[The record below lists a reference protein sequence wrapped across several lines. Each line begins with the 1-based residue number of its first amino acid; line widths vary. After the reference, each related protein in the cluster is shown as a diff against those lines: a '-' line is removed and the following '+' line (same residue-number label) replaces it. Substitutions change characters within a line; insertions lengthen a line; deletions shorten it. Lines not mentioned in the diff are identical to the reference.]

1 MSQLVEGQI
10 LDGRYRIGATIAHGG
25 MSTVYCATDLR
36 LDRRVAAKV
45 MDPRFVDDE
54 SFRIRFERE
63 ARAVA
68 HLNDESLVNVYDQGT
83 DPAGHVFLIMEFI
96 DGGTLR
102 ELLRE
107 RGPMPPHAAAVV
119 MRSVLRAL
127 SVAHSRGMVHRDI
140 KPENVLISFYGR
152 VKLADFGLVRAAA
165 DAKVTSNS
173 VIVGTVAYLA
183 PEQVTGESISPASDV
198 YSAGILLFELLTGT
212 TPFIADTS
220 LGVAMKRLNEDVP
233 PPSELIDGVPEEFD
247 ELVARACARRPED
260 RFESAEEFADALE
273 DIVYELDLPP
283 FRVPSPVNSAAAN
296 AAAIEDPIPDIRRPV
311 PRDNDQVD
319 DHHDTA
325 ETTPERF
332 GHDDYAGYGL
342 STDTPGYPEAPPPPG
357 PPNIFA
363 DFDDPDAG
371 RTRTFDR
378 HDGYIAADWEIPES
392 QPGAPV
398 PAGVSDAP
406 EYPLPPDTQGAQYPQ
421 HPQPRSAQTQT
432 PKSRRAT
439 RQRTRRGCALWLI
452 IALVA
457 TLGMG
462 LGAWWLGS
470 GRYGEVPSITG
481 LSQPQ
486 AMTAISEAG
495 FEPVVDERYD
505 NDVAVSQ
512 IIGSDPLAGARVV
525 RGDDVR
531 VLVSLGRPTVPAY
544 PANHSKEVFSAA
556 LAKRTL
562 KEEVG
567 DPVFSDDVS
576 TGGLVFAV
584 PAPGQTVEVGSV
596 VTVHY
601 SKGPAPVKVPKIVGL
616 QEDEARELLSKAG
629 LEVREVSAEFSSS
642 AEPEEVLSVSP
653 EEGTGLERGSSVT
666 LTINNG
672 IEVPN
677 VVGKSEDAARQILQR
692 EGIEVSE
699 VKDASSSSRDYGR
712 VDAVSPSAGRL
723 VNPNDATV
731 TLTVS
736 RAVKVPQLLGKTV
749 AQARREAEKQHLQL
763 DIDGSANN
771 DDRIVLQSPRPGA
784 KATAGDSISVS
795 TL

>member
-45 MDPRFVDDE
+45 MDPRFVNDE

-68 HLNDESLVNVYDQGT
+68 HLDDESLVNVYDQGT

-296 AAAIEDPIPDIRRPV
+296 AVAIEDPIPDIRRPV

-378 HDGYIAADWEIPES
+378 HDGYNPTGWESPEPS
-392 QPGAPV
+392 GGVLV
-398 PAGVSDAP
+398 PADVPGAP
-406 EYPLPPDTQGAQYPQ
+406 EYPLPPDTQGTQHPQ

-642 AEPEEVLSVSP
+642 AEPDEVLSVSP

-677 VVGKSEDAARQILQR
+677 VVGKSEDTARQILQR

-763 DIDGSANN
+763 DIDGSAND

>member
-45 MDPRFVDDE
+45 MDPRFVNDE

-363 DFDDPDAG
+363 DFDDPNAG

-378 HDGYIAADWEIPES
+378 HDGYNPTGWESPEPS
-392 QPGAPV
+392 GGALV
-398 PAGVSDAP
+398 PADVPGAP
-406 EYPLPPDTQGAQYPQ
+406 EYPLPPDTQGAQHPQ

-596 VTVHY
+596 VTVYY

-642 AEPEEVLSVSP
+642 AEPDEVLFVSP

-677 VVGKSEDAARQILQR
+677 VVGKSEDTARQILQR

-763 DIDGSANN
+763 DIDGSAND

>member
-83 DPAGHVFLIMEFI
+83 DPAGHVFLIMEFV

-102 ELLRE
+102 ELLRQ

-140 KPENVLISFYGR
+140 KPENVLIASDGR

-165 DAKVTSNS
+165 DAKVTSSS

-198 YSAGILLFELLTGT
+198 YAAGVLLFELLTGT
-212 TPFIADTS
+212 TPFIADSS
-220 LGVAMKRLNEDVP
+220 LGVAMKRLNEDVA

-247 ELVARACARRPED
+247 ELVAHACSRRPED
-260 RFESAEEFADALE
+260 RFETAEEFGDALE
-273 DIVYELDLPP
+273 DIADKLALPP

-296 AAAIEDPIPDIRRPV
+296 AAAMEGLTENFRRPS
-311 PRDNDQVD
+311 NDHLAD
-319 DHHDTA
+319 RHGTA
-325 ETTPERF
+325 ETAPERF
-332 GHDDYAGYGL
+332 GHDGYGFP
-342 STDTPGYPEAPPPPG
+342 TGTPGGPGSALPPG
-357 PPNIFA
+357 PPSVFD
-363 DFDDPDAG
+363 DFDDSDTG

-378 HDGYIAADWEIPES
+378 NDEHNPAAWESPAP
-392 QPGAPV
+392 PGGALV
-398 PAGVSDAP
+398 PADVSAAP
-406 EYPLPPDTQGAQYPQ
+406 EYPLPPDTQGPQ
-421 HPQPRSAQTQT
+421 HPQPRFAQPQT
-432 PKSRRAT
+432 PKSHRAT

-544 PANHSKEVFSAA
+544 PANHSREVFSAA

-567 DPVFSDDVS
+567 DPVFSDDIS

-584 PAPGQTVEVGSV
+584 PAPGQSVEVGST

-616 QEDEARELLSKAG
+616 QEDEARDLLSKAG

-642 AEPEEVLSVSP
+642 AEPDEVLSVSP

-677 VVGKSEDAARQILQR
+677 VVGKPEDTARTILQR
-692 EGIEVSE
+692 KGIEVSE

-736 RAVKVPQLLGKTV
+736 RTVKVPQLLGKTV

-763 DIDGSANN
+763 EIDGSVKD

>member
-45 MDPRFVDDE
+45 MDSRFVNDE

-296 AAAIEDPIPDIRRPV
+296 AVAIEDPIPDIRRPV

-332 GHDDYAGYGL
+332 GHVDYAGYGL

-378 HDGYIAADWEIPES
+378 HDGYNPTGWESPEPS
-392 QPGAPV
+392 GGALV
-398 PAGVSDAP
+398 PADVPGAP
-406 EYPLPPDTQGAQYPQ
+406 EYPLPPDTQGAQHPQ

-642 AEPEEVLSVSP
+642 AEPDEVLSVSP

-677 VVGKSEDAARQILQR
+677 VVGKSEDTARQILQR

-763 DIDGSANN
+763 DIDGSAND

>member
-45 MDPRFVDDE
+45 MDPRFVNDE

-68 HLNDESLVNVYDQGT
+68 HLDDESLVNVYDQGT

-296 AAAIEDPIPDIRRPV
+296 AVAIEDPIPDIRRPV

-319 DHHDTA
+319 GHHDTA

-378 HDGYIAADWEIPES
+378 HDGYIAADWDTPEP
-392 QPGAPV
+392 QTGGPV
-398 PAGVSDAP
+398 PAEISGGPA
-406 EYPLPPDTQGAQYPQ
+406 YPQSPHTQGSQ
-421 HPQPRSAQTQT
+421 HPQPRSAQTVP

-601 SKGPAPVKVPKIVGL
+601 SQGPAPVKVPKIVGL

-677 VVGKSEDAARQILQR
+677 VVGKSEDTARQILQR

-763 DIDGSANN
+763 DIDGSAND

>member
-45 MDPRFVDDE
+45 MDPRFVNDE

-68 HLNDESLVNVYDQGT
+68 HLDDESLVNVYDQGT

-247 ELVARACARRPED
+247 ELVARACARRPEN

-311 PRDNDQVD
+311 PRDNDQAD

-332 GHDDYAGYGL
+332 GHDGYASYGL

-378 HDGYIAADWEIPES
+378 HDGYNPTGWESPEPS
-392 QPGAPV
+392 GGALV
-398 PAGVSDAP
+398 PADVPGAP
-406 EYPLPPDTQGAQYPQ
+406 EYPLPPDTQGAQHPQ

-642 AEPEEVLSVSP
+642 AEPDEVLSVSP

-677 VVGKSEDAARQILQR
+677 VVGKSEDTARQILQR

-763 DIDGSANN
+763 DIDGSAND

>member
-83 DPAGHVFLIMEFI
+83 DPAGHVFLIMEFV

-102 ELLRE
+102 ELLRQ
-107 RGPMPPHAAAVV
+107 RGPMPPHAATVV

-140 KPENVLISFYGR
+140 KPENVLIASDGR

-198 YSAGILLFELLTGT
+198 YAAGILLFELLTGT
-212 TPFIADTS
+212 TPFIADSS
-220 LGVAMKRLNEDVP
+220 LGVAMKRLNADVP

-247 ELVARACARRPED
+247 ELVARACSRRPED
-260 RFESAEEFADALE
+260 RFETAEEFGDALE
-273 DIVYELDLPP
+273 DIADKLALPP

-296 AAAIEDPIPDIRRPV
+296 AAAMEGLTEDFRRPG
-311 PRDNDQVD
+311 NDHFD
-319 DHHDTA
+319 DRHGTA
-325 ETTPERF
+325 ETAPERF
-332 GHDDYAGYGL
+332 GHDGYGF
-342 STDTPGYPEAPPPPG
+342 STDAPGSPVSSRPPG
-357 PPNIFA
+357 PPNIFD
-363 DFDDPDAG
+363 DFDDPN
-371 RTRTFDR
+371 
-378 HDGYIAADWEIPES
+378 
-392 QPGAPV
+392 
-398 PAGVSDAP
+398 AP
-406 EYPLPPDTQGAQYPQ
+406 EYPLPPDTQGPQ

-576 TGGLVFAV
+576 NGGLVFAV

-616 QEDEARELLSKAG
+616 QEDEARELLRKAG

-677 VVGKSEDAARQILQR
+677 VVGKSEDTARQILQR
-692 EGIEVSE
+692 EGLEVSE

-763 DIDGSANN
+763 DIDGSANE

>member
-140 KPENVLISFYGR
+140 KPENVLISFDGR

-342 STDTPGYPEAPPPPG
+342 STGTPGYPESPPPPG
-357 PPNIFA
+357 PPKIFA

-378 HDGYIAADWEIPES
+378 HDGYNAAHWEIPES

-406 EYPLPPDTQGAQYPQ
+406 EYPLPPGSQGPQ
-421 HPQPRSAQTQT
+421 HPQPRSAQAPA

-452 IALVA
+452 IAVVA

-584 PAPGQTVEVGSV
+584 PAPGQTVDVGSV

-677 VVGKSEDAARQILQR
+677 VVGKSEDTARQILQR

-763 DIDGSANN
+763 DIDGAAND

>member
-83 DPAGHVFLIMEFI
+83 DPAGHVFLIMEFV

-102 ELLRE
+102 ELLRQ

-140 KPENVLISFYGR
+140 KPENVLIASDGR

-198 YSAGILLFELLTGT
+198 YAAGILLFELLTGT
-212 TPFIADTS
+212 TPFIADSS

-247 ELVARACARRPED
+247 ELVAHACSRRPED

-296 AAAIEDPIPDIRRPV
+296 AVAIEDPIPDIRRPV

-325 ETTPERF
+325 EMTPERF

-378 HDGYIAADWEIPES
+378 HDGYNPTGWESPEPS
-392 QPGAPV
+392 GGVLV
-398 PAGVSDAP
+398 PADVPGAP
-406 EYPLPPDTQGAQYPQ
+406 EYPLPPDTQGPQHPQ

-642 AEPEEVLSVSP
+642 AEPDEVLSVSP

-677 VVGKSEDAARQILQR
+677 VVGKSEDTARQILQR

-763 DIDGSANN
+763 DIDGSAND

>member
-45 MDPRFVDDE
+45 MDPRFVNDE

-378 HDGYIAADWEIPES
+378 HDGYNPTGWESPEPS
-392 QPGAPV
+392 GGALV
-398 PAGVSDAP
+398 PADVPGAP
-406 EYPLPPDTQGAQYPQ
+406 EYPLPPDTQGAQHPQ

-642 AEPEEVLSVSP
+642 AEPDEVLSVSP

-677 VVGKSEDAARQILQR
+677 VVGKSEDTARQILQR

-763 DIDGSANN
+763 DIDGSANE

>member
-83 DPAGHVFLIMEFI
+83 DPAGHVFLIMEFV

-102 ELLRE
+102 ELLRQ

-140 KPENVLISFYGR
+140 KPENVLIASDGR

-198 YSAGILLFELLTGT
+198 YAAGILLFELLTGT
-212 TPFIADTS
+212 TPFIADSS

-233 PPSELIDGVPEEFD
+233 PPSEFIDGVPEEFD
-247 ELVARACARRPED
+247 ELVARACSRRPED
-260 RFESAEEFADALE
+260 RFETAEEFGDALE
-273 DIVYELDLPP
+273 DIADKLALPP

-296 AAAIEDPIPDIRRPV
+296 AAAMEGLTEDFHRPG
-311 PRDNDQVD
+311 NDHFD
-319 DHHDTA
+319 DRHGTA
-325 ETTPERF
+325 ETAPERF
-332 GHDDYAGYGL
+332 GHDGYGF
-342 STDTPGYPEAPPPPG
+342 STDAPGSPVSSRPPG
-357 PPNIFA
+357 PPNVFD
-363 DFDDPDAG
+363 DFDDPN
-371 RTRTFDR
+371 
-378 HDGYIAADWEIPES
+378 
-392 QPGAPV
+392 
-398 PAGVSDAP
+398 AP
-406 EYPLPPDTQGAQYPQ
+406 EYPLPPDTQGPQHPQ

-567 DPVFSDDVS
+567 DPVFSDDVP
-576 TGGLVFAV
+576 TGGLVYAV

-629 LEVREVSAEFSSS
+629 LEVREVAAEFSSS

-677 VVGKSEDAARQILQR
+677 VVGKSEDTARQILQR

-763 DIDGSANN
+763 DIGGSANE

>member
-45 MDPRFVDDE
+45 MDPRFVNDE

-68 HLNDESLVNVYDQGT
+68 HLDDESLVNVYDQGT

-233 PPSELIDGVPEEFD
+233 PPTELIDGVPEEFD

-296 AAAIEDPIPDIRRPV
+296 AVAIEDPIPDIRRPV

-332 GHDDYAGYGL
+332 GHVDYAGYGL

-378 HDGYIAADWEIPES
+378 HDGYNPTGWESPEPS
-392 QPGAPV
+392 GGALV
-398 PAGVSDAP
+398 PADVPGAP
-406 EYPLPPDTQGAQYPQ
+406 EYPLPPDTQGAQHPQ

-642 AEPEEVLSVSP
+642 AEPDEVLSVSP

-677 VVGKSEDAARQILQR
+677 VVGKSEDTARQILQR

-763 DIDGSANN
+763 DIDGSAND

>member
-45 MDPRFVDDE
+45 MDPRFVNDE

-68 HLNDESLVNVYDQGT
+68 HLDDESLVNVYDQGT

-296 AAAIEDPIPDIRRPV
+296 AVAIEDPIPDIRRPV

-378 HDGYIAADWEIPES
+378 HDGYNPTGWESPEPS
-392 QPGAPV
+392 GGALV
-398 PAGVSDAP
+398 PADVPGAP
-406 EYPLPPDTQGAQYPQ
+406 EYPLPPDTQGAQHPQ

-642 AEPEEVLSVSP
+642 AEPDEVLSVSP

-677 VVGKSEDAARQILQR
+677 VVGKSEDTARQILQR

-763 DIDGSANN
+763 DIDGSAND

>member
-45 MDPRFVDDE
+45 MDPRFVNDE

-68 HLNDESLVNVYDQGT
+68 HLDDESLVNVYDQGT

-247 ELVARACARRPED
+247 ELVARACARRPEN

-311 PRDNDQVD
+311 PRDNDQAD

-332 GHDDYAGYGL
+332 GHDGYAGYGL

-378 HDGYIAADWEIPES
+378 HDGYIAADWDTPEPS
-392 QPGAPV
+392 GGALV
-398 PAGVSDAP
+398 PADVPGAP
-406 EYPLPPDTQGAQYPQ
+406 EYPLPPDTQGAQHPQ

-601 SKGPAPVKVPKIVGL
+601 SQGPAPVKVPKIVGL

-677 VVGKSEDAARQILQR
+677 VVGKSEDTARQILQR

-763 DIDGSANN
+763 DIDGSAND

>member
-83 DPAGHVFLIMEFI
+83 DPAGHVFLIMEFV

-102 ELLRE
+102 ELLRQ

-140 KPENVLISFYGR
+140 KPENVLIASDGR

-198 YSAGILLFELLTGT
+198 YAAGILLFELLTGT
-212 TPFIADTS
+212 TPFIADSS

-247 ELVARACARRPED
+247 ELVARACSRRPED
-260 RFESAEEFADALE
+260 RFETAEEFGDALE
-273 DIVYELDLPP
+273 DIADKLALPP

-296 AAAIEDPIPDIRRPV
+296 AAAMEGLTEDFHRPG
-311 PRDNDQVD
+311 NDHFD
-319 DHHDTA
+319 DRHGTA
-325 ETTPERF
+325 ETAPERF
-332 GHDDYAGYGL
+332 GHDGYGF
-342 STDTPGYPEAPPPPG
+342 STDAPGSPVSSRPPG
-357 PPNIFA
+357 PPNVFD
-363 DFDDPDAG
+363 DFDDP
-371 RTRTFDR
+371 
-378 HDGYIAADWEIPES
+378 
-392 QPGAPV
+392 
-398 PAGVSDAP
+398 DAP
-406 EYPLPPDTQGAQYPQ
+406 EYPLPPDTQGPQHPQ

-677 VVGKSEDAARQILQR
+677 VVGKSEDTARQILQR

-763 DIDGSANN
+763 DIDGSAND

>member
-83 DPAGHVFLIMEFI
+83 DPAGHVFLIMEFV

-102 ELLRE
+102 ELLRQ

-140 KPENVLISFYGR
+140 KPENVLIASDGR

-198 YSAGILLFELLTGT
+198 YAAGILLFELLTGT
-212 TPFIADTS
+212 TPFIADSS

-233 PPSELIDGVPEEFD
+233 PPSEFIDGVPEEFD
-247 ELVARACARRPED
+247 ELVARACSRRPED
-260 RFESAEEFADALE
+260 RFETAEEFGDALE
-273 DIVYELDLPP
+273 DIADKLALPP

-296 AAAIEDPIPDIRRPV
+296 AAAMEGLTEDFHRPG
-311 PRDNDQVD
+311 NDHFD
-319 DHHDTA
+319 DRHGTA
-325 ETTPERF
+325 ETAPERF
-332 GHDDYAGYGL
+332 GHDGYGF
-342 STDTPGYPEAPPPPG
+342 STDAPGSPVSSRPPG
-357 PPNIFA
+357 PPNVFD
-363 DFDDPDAG
+363 DFDDPN
-371 RTRTFDR
+371 
-378 HDGYIAADWEIPES
+378 
-392 QPGAPV
+392 
-398 PAGVSDAP
+398 AP
-406 EYPLPPDTQGAQYPQ
+406 EYPLPPDTQGPQHPQ

-677 VVGKSEDAARQILQR
+677 VVGKSEDTARQILQR

-763 DIDGSANN
+763 DIDGSANEN
-771 DDRIVLQSPRPGA
+771 DRIVLQSPRPGA

>member
-83 DPAGHVFLIMEFI
+83 DPAGHVFLIMEFV

-102 ELLRE
+102 ELLRQ
-107 RGPMPPHAAAVV
+107 RGPMPPHAAAAV
-119 MRSVLRAL
+119 MRLVLRAL

-140 KPENVLISFYGR
+140 KPENVLIASDGR

-198 YSAGILLFELLTGT
+198 YAAGVLLFELLTGT
-212 TPFIADTS
+212 TPFIADSS

-247 ELVARACARRPED
+247 ELVARACSRRPED
-260 RFESAEEFADALE
+260 RFETAEEFGDALD
-273 DIVYELDLPP
+273 DIADKLALPP

-296 AAAIEDPIPDIRRPV
+296 AAAMEGLTEDFHRPG
-311 PRDNDQVD
+311 NDHFD
-319 DHHDTA
+319 DRHGTA
-325 ETTPERF
+325 ETAPERF
-332 GHDDYAGYGL
+332 GHDGYGF
-342 STDTPGYPEAPPPPG
+342 STDAPGSPVSSRPPG
-357 PPNIFA
+357 PPNIFD
-363 DFDDPDAG
+363 DFDDPN
-371 RTRTFDR
+371 
-378 HDGYIAADWEIPES
+378 
-392 QPGAPV
+392 
-398 PAGVSDAP
+398 AP
-406 EYPLPPDTQGAQYPQ
+406 EYPLPPDTQGPQHPQ

-629 LEVREVSAEFSSS
+629 LGVREVSSEFSSS

-677 VVGKSEDAARQILQR
+677 VVGKSEDTARQILQR

-749 AQARREAEKQHLQL
+749 SQARREAEKQHLQL
-763 DIDGSANN
+763 DIDGSAND

>member
-83 DPAGHVFLIMEFI
+83 DPAGHVFLIMEFV

-102 ELLRE
+102 ELLRQ

-140 KPENVLISFYGR
+140 KPENVLIASDGR

-198 YSAGILLFELLTGT
+198 YAAGILLFELLTGT
-212 TPFIADTS
+212 TPFIADSS

-247 ELVARACARRPED
+247 ELVARACSRRPED
-260 RFESAEEFADALE
+260 RFETAEEFGDALE
-273 DIVYELDLPP
+273 DIADKLALPP

-296 AAAIEDPIPDIRRPV
+296 AAAMEGLTEDFHRPG
-311 PRDNDQVD
+311 NDHFD
-319 DHHDTA
+319 DRHGTSETA
-325 ETTPERF
+325 PERF
-332 GHDDYAGYGL
+332 GHDGYGF
-342 STDTPGYPEAPPPPG
+342 STDAPGSPVSSRPPG
-357 PPNIFA
+357 PPNVFD
-363 DFDDPDAG
+363 DFDDPN
-371 RTRTFDR
+371 
-378 HDGYIAADWEIPES
+378 
-392 QPGAPV
+392 
-398 PAGVSDAP
+398 AP
-406 EYPLPPDTQGAQYPQ
+406 EYPLPPDTQGPQ
-421 HPQPRSAQTQT
+421 HPRHPQPRSAQTQT

-677 VVGKSEDAARQILQR
+677 VVGKSEGTARQILQR

-763 DIDGSANN
+763 DIDVSANE

-784 KATAGDSISVS
+784 KATAGDRISVS

>member
-83 DPAGHVFLIMEFI
+83 DPAGHVFLIMEFV

-102 ELLRE
+102 ELLRQ

-140 KPENVLISFYGR
+140 KPENVLIASDGR

-198 YSAGILLFELLTGT
+198 YAAGILLFELLTGT
-212 TPFIADTS
+212 TPFIADSS

-233 PPSELIDGVPEEFD
+233 PPSEFIDGVPEEFD
-247 ELVARACARRPED
+247 ELVARACSRRPED
-260 RFESAEEFADALE
+260 RFETAEEFGDALE
-273 DIVYELDLPP
+273 DIADKLALPP

-296 AAAIEDPIPDIRRPV
+296 AAAMEGLTEDFHRPG
-311 PRDNDQVD
+311 NDHFD
-319 DHHDTA
+319 DRHGTA
-325 ETTPERF
+325 ETAPERF
-332 GHDDYAGYGL
+332 GHDGYGF
-342 STDTPGYPEAPPPPG
+342 STDAPGSPVSSRPPG
-357 PPNIFA
+357 PPNVFD
-363 DFDDPDAG
+363 DFDDPN
-371 RTRTFDR
+371 
-378 HDGYIAADWEIPES
+378 
-392 QPGAPV
+392 
-398 PAGVSDAP
+398 AP
-406 EYPLPPDTQGAQYPQ
+406 EYPLPPDTQGPQHPQ

-677 VVGKSEDAARQILQR
+677 VVGKSEDTARQILQR

-763 DIDGSANN
+763 DIDGSANE

>member
-83 DPAGHVFLIMEFI
+83 DPAGHVFLIMEFV

-102 ELLRE
+102 ELLRQ

-296 AAAIEDPIPDIRRPV
+296 AVAIEDPIPDIRRPV

-332 GHDDYAGYGL
+332 GHVDYAGYGL

-378 HDGYIAADWEIPES
+378 HDGYNPTGWESPEPS
-392 QPGAPV
+392 GGALV
-398 PAGVSDAP
+398 PADVPGAP
-406 EYPLPPDTQGAQYPQ
+406 EYPLPPDTQGAQHPQ

-642 AEPEEVLSVSP
+642 AEPDEVLSVSP

-677 VVGKSEDAARQILQR
+677 VVGKSEDTARQILQR

-763 DIDGSANN
+763 DIDGSAND

>member
-45 MDPRFVDDE
+45 MDPRFVNDE

-68 HLNDESLVNVYDQGT
+68 HLDDESLVNVYDQGT

-296 AAAIEDPIPDIRRPV
+296 AVAIEDPIPDIRRPV

-332 GHDDYAGYGL
+332 GHVDYAGYGL

-378 HDGYIAADWEIPES
+378 HDGYNPTGWESPEPS
-392 QPGAPV
+392 GGALV
-398 PAGVSDAP
+398 PADVPGAP
-406 EYPLPPDTQGAQYPQ
+406 EYPLPPDTQGAQHPQ

-512 IIGSDPLAGARVV
+512 VIGSDPLAGARVV

-642 AEPEEVLSVSP
+642 AEPDEVLSVSP

-677 VVGKSEDAARQILQR
+677 VVGKSEDTARQILQR

-763 DIDGSANN
+763 DIDGSAND

>member
-83 DPAGHVFLIMEFI
+83 DPAGHVFLIMEFV

-102 ELLRE
+102 ELLRQ

-140 KPENVLISFYGR
+140 KPENVLIASDGR

-212 TPFIADTS
+212 TPFIADSS

-247 ELVARACARRPED
+247 ELVARACSRKPEN
-260 RFESAEEFADALE
+260 RFATAEEFADALE
-273 DIVYELDLPP
+273 EIVDELELPP

-296 AAAIEDPIPDIRRPV
+296 AAAAEDFIPDIRRPV
-311 PRDNDQVD
+311 HPDIGHADER
-319 DHHDTA
+319 HDTA

-332 GHDDYAGYGL
+332 GHDAYGF
-342 STDTPGYPEAPPPPG
+342 STDTPGGPVSPLPPG
-357 PPNIFA
+357 PPKLFD

-371 RTRTFDR
+371 RTRAFER
-378 HDGYIAADWEIPES
+378 HDGYDSAAWETPAPQGGAVIPAE
-392 QPGAPV
+392 G
-398 PAGVSDAP
+398 SDPP
-406 EYPLPPDTQGAQYPQ
+406 EYPLPPGSQGPQ
-421 HPQPRSAQTQT
+421 HLQPRSAQTQT

-512 IIGSDPLAGARVV
+512 IIGSEPLAGARVV

-584 PAPGQTVEVGSV
+584 PAPGQSVDVGSV

-601 SKGPAPVKVPKIVGL
+601 SKGPAPVRVPKIVGL
-616 QEDEARELLSKAG
+616 REDEARELLSKAG
-629 LEVREVSAEFSSS
+629 LEVREVSEEFSSS
-642 AEPEEVLSVSP
+642 AEPDEVISVSP

-677 VVGKSEDAARQILQR
+677 VVGKSEDTARKMLQR
-692 EGIEVSE
+692 AGIEVSE

-712 VDAVSPSAGRL
+712 VDAISPSAGRL

-763 DIDGSANN
+763 DIDGSVND

>member
-83 DPAGHVFLIMEFI
+83 DPAGHVFLIMEFV

-102 ELLRE
+102 ELLRQ

-140 KPENVLISFYGR
+140 KPENVLIASDGR

-183 PEQVTGESISPASDV
+183 PEQVTGESISPASDA
-198 YSAGILLFELLTGT
+198 YAAGILLFELLTGT
-212 TPFIADTS
+212 TPFIADSS

-247 ELVARACARRPED
+247 ELVAHACSRRPED
-260 RFESAEEFADALE
+260 RFETAEEFGDALE
-273 DIVYELDLPP
+273 DIADKLALPP

-296 AAAIEDPIPDIRRPV
+296 AAAMEGLTEDFHRPG
-311 PRDNDQVD
+311 NDHFD
-319 DHHDTA
+319 DRHGTA
-325 ETTPERF
+325 ETAPERF
-332 GHDDYAGYGL
+332 GHDGYGF
-342 STDTPGYPEAPPPPG
+342 STDAPGSPVSSRPPG
-357 PPNIFA
+357 PPNVFD
-363 DFDDPDAG
+363 DFDDPN
-371 RTRTFDR
+371 
-378 HDGYIAADWEIPES
+378 
-392 QPGAPV
+392 
-398 PAGVSDAP
+398 AP
-406 EYPLPPDTQGAQYPQ
+406 EYPLPPDTQGPQHPQ

-576 TGGLVFAV
+576 TGGLVYAV

-677 VVGKSEDAARQILQR
+677 VVGKSEDTARQILQR

-763 DIDGSANN
+763 DIDGSAND

>member
-83 DPAGHVFLIMEFI
+83 DPAGHVFLIMEFV

-102 ELLRE
+102 ELLRQ

-140 KPENVLISFYGR
+140 KPENVLIASDGR

-212 TPFIADTS
+212 TPFIADSS

-296 AAAIEDPIPDIRRPV
+296 AVAIEDPIPDIRRPV

-325 ETTPERF
+325 EMTPERF

-378 HDGYIAADWEIPES
+378 HDGYNPTGWESPEPS
-392 QPGAPV
+392 GGVLV
-398 PAGVSDAP
+398 PADVPGAP
-406 EYPLPPDTQGAQYPQ
+406 EYPLPPDTQGPQHPQ

-642 AEPEEVLSVSP
+642 AEPDEVLSVSP

-677 VVGKSEDAARQILQR
+677 VVGKSEDTARQILQR

-763 DIDGSANN
+763 DIDGSAND

>member
-83 DPAGHVFLIMEFI
+83 DPAGHVFLIMEFV

-102 ELLRE
+102 ELLRQ

-140 KPENVLISFYGR
+140 KPENVLIASDGR

-198 YSAGILLFELLTGT
+198 YAAGILLFELLTGT
-212 TPFIADTS
+212 TPFIADSS

-247 ELVARACARRPED
+247 ELVAHACSRRPED
-260 RFESAEEFADALE
+260 RFETAEEFGDALE
-273 DIVYELDLPP
+273 DIADKLALPP

-296 AAAIEDPIPDIRRPV
+296 AAAMEGLTEDFHRPG
-311 PRDNDQVD
+311 NDHFD
-319 DHHDTA
+319 DRHGTA
-325 ETTPERF
+325 ETAPERF
-332 GHDDYAGYGL
+332 GHDGYGF
-342 STDTPGYPEAPPPPG
+342 STDAPGSPVSSRPAG
-357 PPNIFA
+357 PPNIFD
-363 DFDDPDAG
+363 DFDDPNAG

-378 HDGYIAADWEIPES
+378 HDEYNPTGWDTPEPS
-392 QPGAPV
+392 GGALV
-398 PAGVSDAP
+398 PADVPGAP
-406 EYPLPPDTQGAQYPQ
+406 EYPLPPDTQGAQHPQ

-642 AEPEEVLSVSP
+642 AEPEEVLSVYP

-677 VVGKSEDAARQILQR
+677 VVGKSEDTARQILRR

-763 DIDGSANN
+763 DIDGAAND

>member
-83 DPAGHVFLIMEFI
+83 DPAGHVFLIMEFV

-102 ELLRE
+102 ELLRQ

-140 KPENVLISFYGR
+140 KPENVLIASDGR

-198 YSAGILLFELLTGT
+198 YAAGILLFELLTGT
-212 TPFIADTS
+212 TPFIADSS

-233 PPSELIDGVPEEFD
+233 PPSEFIDGVPEEFD
-247 ELVARACARRPED
+247 ELVARACSRRPED
-260 RFESAEEFADALE
+260 RFETAEEFGDALE
-273 DIVYELDLPP
+273 DIADKLALPP

-296 AAAIEDPIPDIRRPV
+296 AAAMEGLTEDFHRPG
-311 PRDNDQVD
+311 NDHFD
-319 DHHDTA
+319 DRHGTA
-325 ETTPERF
+325 ETAPERF
-332 GHDDYAGYGL
+332 GHDDYGF
-342 STDTPGYPEAPPPPG
+342 STDAPGSPVSSRPPG
-357 PPNIFA
+357 PPNVFD
-363 DFDDPDAG
+363 DFDDPN
-371 RTRTFDR
+371 
-378 HDGYIAADWEIPES
+378 
-392 QPGAPV
+392 
-398 PAGVSDAP
+398 AP
-406 EYPLPPDTQGAQYPQ
+406 EYPLPPDTQGPQHPQ

-677 VVGKSEDAARQILQR
+677 VVGKSEDTARQILQR

-763 DIDGSANN
+763 DIDGSANEN
-771 DDRIVLQSPRPGA
+771 DRIVLQSPRPGA

>member
-45 MDPRFVDDE
+45 MDPRFVNDE

-68 HLNDESLVNVYDQGT
+68 HLDDESLVNVYDQGT

-296 AAAIEDPIPDIRRPV
+296 AVAIEDPIPDIRRPV

-319 DHHDTA
+319 DHHHTA

-332 GHDDYAGYGL
+332 GHVDYAGYGL

-378 HDGYIAADWEIPES
+378 HDGYNPTGWESPEPS
-392 QPGAPV
+392 GGALV
-398 PAGVSDAP
+398 PADVPGAP
-406 EYPLPPDTQGAQYPQ
+406 EYPLPPDTQGAQHPQ

-512 IIGSDPLAGARVV
+512 VIGSDPLAGARVV

-642 AEPEEVLSVSP
+642 AEPDEVLSVSP

-677 VVGKSEDAARQILQR
+677 VVGKSEDTARQILQR

-763 DIDGSANN
+763 DIDGSAND

>member
-83 DPAGHVFLIMEFI
+83 DPAGHVFLIMEFV

-102 ELLRE
+102 ELLRQ

-140 KPENVLISFYGR
+140 KPENVLIASDGR

-198 YSAGILLFELLTGT
+198 YAAGILLFELLTGT
-212 TPFIADTS
+212 TPFIADSS
-220 LGVAMKRLNEDVP
+220 LGVAMKRLNEAVP

-247 ELVARACARRPED
+247 ELVARACSRRPED
-260 RFESAEEFADALE
+260 RFETAEEFGDALE
-273 DIVYELDLPP
+273 DIADKLALPP

-296 AAAIEDPIPDIRRPV
+296 AAAMEGLTEDFHRPG
-311 PRDNDQVD
+311 NDHFD
-319 DHHDTA
+319 DRHGTSETA
-325 ETTPERF
+325 PERF
-332 GHDDYAGYGL
+332 GHDGYGF
-342 STDTPGYPEAPPPPG
+342 STDAPGSPVSSRPPG
-357 PPNIFA
+357 PPNVFD
-363 DFDDPDAG
+363 DFDDPN
-371 RTRTFDR
+371 
-378 HDGYIAADWEIPES
+378 
-392 QPGAPV
+392 
-398 PAGVSDAP
+398 AP
-406 EYPLPPDTQGAQYPQ
+406 EYPLPPDTRGPQHPQ

-677 VVGKSEDAARQILQR
+677 VVGKSEDTARQILQR

-763 DIDGSANN
+763 DIDGSANE

>member
-406 EYPLPPDTQGAQYPQ
+406 EYPLPPGSQGPQ
-421 HPQPRSAQTQT
+421 HPQPRSAQAPA

-486 AMTAISEAG
+486 AITAISKAG

-512 IIGSDPLAGARVV
+512 IIGSEPLAGARAV

-544 PANHSKEVFSAA
+544 PANHSRDVFSSA

-584 PAPGQTVEVGSV
+584 PAPGQSVDVGSV

-629 LEVREVSAEFSSS
+629 LDVREVSEEFSSS
-642 AEPEEVLSVSP
+642 ADSDEVLSVSP

-666 LTINNG
+666 LTVNNG

-677 VVGKSEDAARQILQR
+677 VVGKSEDAARKILQR
-692 EGIEVSE
+692 KGIEVSE
-699 VKDASSSSRDYGR
+699 VKASSSSRDYGR
-712 VDAVSPSAGRL
+712 VDAVSPSAGKL
-723 VNPNDATV
+723 VNPNEATV

-736 RAVKVPQLLGKTV
+736 KAVKVPQLLGKTV
-749 AQARREAEKQHLQL
+749 AQARREADKQHLQL
-763 DIDGSANN
+763 DIDGSASD

>member
-83 DPAGHVFLIMEFI
+83 DPAGHVFLIMEFV

-102 ELLRE
+102 ELLRQ

-140 KPENVLISFYGR
+140 KPENVLIASDGR

-198 YSAGILLFELLTGT
+198 YAAGILLFELLTGT
-212 TPFIADTS
+212 TPFIADSS

-233 PPSELIDGVPEEFD
+233 PPSEFIDGVPEEFD
-247 ELVARACARRPED
+247 ELVARACSRRPED
-260 RFESAEEFADALE
+260 RFETAEEFGDALE
-273 DIVYELDLPP
+273 DIADKLALPP

-296 AAAIEDPIPDIRRPV
+296 AAAMEGLTEDFHRPG
-311 PRDNDQVD
+311 NDHFD
-319 DHHDTA
+319 DRHGTA
-325 ETTPERF
+325 ETAPERF
-332 GHDDYAGYGL
+332 GHDGYGF
-342 STDTPGYPEAPPPPG
+342 STDAPGSPVSSRPPG
-357 PPNIFA
+357 PPNVFD
-363 DFDDPDAG
+363 DFDDPN
-371 RTRTFDR
+371 
-378 HDGYIAADWEIPES
+378 
-392 QPGAPV
+392 
-398 PAGVSDAP
+398 AP
-406 EYPLPPDTQGAQYPQ
+406 EYPLPPDTQGPQHPQ

-677 VVGKSEDAARQILQR
+677 VVGKSEDTARQILQR

-763 DIDGSANN
+763 DIDVSANEE
-771 DDRIVLQSPRPGA
+771 DRIVLQSPRPGA

>member
-45 MDPRFVDDE
+45 MDPRFVNDE

-378 HDGYIAADWEIPES
+378 HDGYNPTGWESPEPS
-392 QPGAPV
+392 GGALV
-398 PAGVSDAP
+398 PADVPGAP
-406 EYPLPPDTQGAQYPQ
+406 EYPLPPDTQGAQHPQ

-642 AEPEEVLSVSP
+642 AEPDEVLSVSP

-677 VVGKSEDAARQILQR
+677 VVGKSEDTARQILQR

-763 DIDGSANN
+763 DIDGSAND

>member
-45 MDPRFVDDE
+45 MDPRFVNDE

-273 DIVYELDLPP
+273 DVVYELDLPP

-296 AAAIEDPIPDIRRPV
+296 AAAIEDPIPDIRRPI

-378 HDGYIAADWEIPES
+378 HDGYNPTGWESPEPS
-392 QPGAPV
+392 GGALV
-398 PAGVSDAP
+398 PADVPGAP
-406 EYPLPPDTQGAQYPQ
+406 EYPLPPDTQGAQHPQ

-642 AEPEEVLSVSP
+642 AEPDEVLSVSP

-677 VVGKSEDAARQILQR
+677 VVGKSEDTARQILQR

-763 DIDGSANN
+763 DIDGSAND

>member
-83 DPAGHVFLIMEFI
+83 DPAGHVFLIMEFV

-102 ELLRE
+102 ELLRQ
-107 RGPMPPHAAAVV
+107 RGPMPPHAAAAV

-140 KPENVLISFYGR
+140 KPENVLIASDGR

-198 YSAGILLFELLTGT
+198 YAAGVLLFELLTGT
-212 TPFIADTS
+212 TPFIADSS

-247 ELVARACARRPED
+247 ELVARACSRRPEN
-260 RFESAEEFADALE
+260 RFETAEEFGDALD
-273 DIVYELDLPP
+273 DIADKLALPP

-296 AAAIEDPIPDIRRPV
+296 AAAMEGLTEDFHRPG
-311 PRDNDQVD
+311 NDHFD
-319 DHHDTA
+319 DRHGTA
-325 ETTPERF
+325 ETAPERF
-332 GHDDYAGYGL
+332 GHDGYGF
-342 STDTPGYPEAPPPPG
+342 STDAPGSPVSSRPPG
-357 PPNIFA
+357 PPNIFD
-363 DFDDPDAG
+363 DFDDPN
-371 RTRTFDR
+371 
-378 HDGYIAADWEIPES
+378 
-392 QPGAPV
+392 
-398 PAGVSDAP
+398 AP
-406 EYPLPPDTQGAQYPQ
+406 EYPLPPDTQGPQHPQ

-601 SKGPAPVKVPKIVGL
+601 SKGPAPVKVPKILGL

-677 VVGKSEDAARQILQR
+677 VVGKSEDTARQILQR

-763 DIDGSANN
+763 DIDGSAND

>member
-45 MDPRFVDDE
+45 MDPRFVNDE

-68 HLNDESLVNVYDQGT
+68 HLDDESLVNVYDQGT

-260 RFESAEEFADALE
+260 RFENAEEFADALE

-296 AAAIEDPIPDIRRPV
+296 AVAIEDPIPDIRRPV

-378 HDGYIAADWEIPES
+378 HDGYNPTGWESPEPS
-392 QPGAPV
+392 GGVLV
-398 PAGVSDAP
+398 PADVPGAP
-406 EYPLPPDTQGAQYPQ
+406 EYPLPPDTQGTQHPQ

-642 AEPEEVLSVSP
+642 AEPDEVLSVSP

-677 VVGKSEDAARQILQR
+677 VVGKSEDTARQILQR

-763 DIDGSANN
+763 DIDGSAND

>member
-36 LDRRVAAKV
+36 LNRRVAAKV

-83 DPAGHVFLIMEFI
+83 DPAGHVFLIMEFV

-102 ELLRE
+102 ELLRQ

-140 KPENVLISFYGR
+140 KPENVLIASDGR

-198 YSAGILLFELLTGT
+198 YAAGILLFELLTDT
-212 TPFIADTS
+212 TPFIADSS

-247 ELVARACARRPED
+247 KLVARACARRPED
-260 RFESAEEFADALE
+260 RFETAEEFGDALE
-273 DIVYELDLPP
+273 DIADKLALPP

-296 AAAIEDPIPDIRRPV
+296 AAAVEGLTEDFRRP
-311 PRDNDQVD
+311 
-319 DHHDTA
+319 DHFADRHDTA
-325 ETTPERF
+325 ETAPERF
-332 GHDDYAGYGL
+332 GQDEYGL
-342 STDTPGYPEAPPPPG
+342 STDNPRGPASATPPASPPL
-357 PPNIFA
+357 FA
-363 DFDDPDAG
+363 DLDDSNSNQ
-371 RTRTFDR
+371 TRTHNR
-378 HDGYIAADWEIPES
+378 HDGYFAANWDTPEP
-392 QPGAPV
+392 QTARPV
-398 PAGVSDAP
+398 PAEISGGPA
-406 EYPLPPDTQGAQYPQ
+406 YPQSPHTQGPQ
-421 HPQPRSAQTQT
+421 HPQPRSAQTVP

-512 IIGSDPLAGARVV
+512 IIGSEPLAGARVV

-567 DPVFSDDVS
+567 EPVFSDDVS

-584 PAPGQTVEVGSV
+584 PAPGQSVDVGSV

-616 QEDEARELLSKAG
+616 KEDEARELLDKAG
-629 LEVREVSAEFSSS
+629 LEVREVSEEFSSS
-642 AEPEEVLSVSP
+642 AEPDEVTSVSP

-672 IEVPN
+672 IKVPN
-677 VVGKSEDAARQILQR
+677 VVGKPEDTARKILQR

-699 VKDASSSSRDYGR
+699 VKDSSSTSRDYGR
-712 VDAVSPSAGRL
+712 VDAVSPNAGKL
-723 VNPNDATV
+723 VDPNDATV

-736 RAVKVPQLLGKTV
+736 RAVKVPQLIGKTV
-749 AQARREAEKQHLQL
+749 EQARREAKKQHLDL
-763 DIDGSANN
+763 DIDDSAS
-771 DDRIVLQSPRPGA
+771 DSDRIVLQSPMPGS
-784 KATAGDSISVS
+784 KATAGDSIEVS

>member
-45 MDPRFVDDE
+45 MDPRFVNDE

-83 DPAGHVFLIMEFI
+83 DPAGHVFLIMEFV

-102 ELLRE
+102 ELLRQ

-140 KPENVLISFYGR
+140 KPENVLIASDGR

-198 YSAGILLFELLTGT
+198 YAAGILLFELLTGT
-212 TPFIADTS
+212 TPFIADSS

-247 ELVARACARRPED
+247 ELVAHACSRRPED

-296 AAAIEDPIPDIRRPV
+296 AVAIEDPIPDIRRPV

-378 HDGYIAADWEIPES
+378 HDGYIAADWDTPEP
-392 QPGAPV
+392 QTGGPV
-398 PAGVSDAP
+398 PAEISGGPA
-406 EYPLPPDTQGAQYPQ
+406 YPQSPHTQGPQ

-677 VVGKSEDAARQILQR
+677 VVGKSEDTARQILQR

-763 DIDGSANN
+763 DIDGAAND

>member
-45 MDPRFVDDE
+45 MDPRFVNDE

-296 AAAIEDPIPDIRRPV
+296 AVAIEDPIPDIRRPV

-378 HDGYIAADWEIPES
+378 HDGYNPTGWESPEPS
-392 QPGAPV
+392 GGVLV
-398 PAGVSDAP
+398 PADVPGAP
-406 EYPLPPDTQGAQYPQ
+406 EYPLPPDTQGTQHPQ

-642 AEPEEVLSVSP
+642 AEPDEVLSVSP

-677 VVGKSEDAARQILQR
+677 VVGKSEDTARQILQR

-763 DIDGSANN
+763 DIDGSAND

>member
-45 MDPRFVDDE
+45 MDPRFVNDE

-68 HLNDESLVNVYDQGT
+68 HLDDESLVNVYDQGT

-296 AAAIEDPIPDIRRPV
+296 AVAIEDPIPDIRRPV

-378 HDGYIAADWEIPES
+378 HDGYNPTGWESPEPS
-392 QPGAPV
+392 GGVLV
-398 PAGVSDAP
+398 PADVPGAP
-406 EYPLPPDTQGAQYPQ
+406 EYPLPPDTQGTQHPQ

-452 IALVA
+452 IALIA

-642 AEPEEVLSVSP
+642 AEPDEVLSVSP

-677 VVGKSEDAARQILQR
+677 VVGKSEDTARQILQR

-763 DIDGSANN
+763 DIDGSAND